1 MSKKKNTQRSSQS
14 WELTSRLKKQIFC
27 ISTLNGIW
35 KTDCILG
42 TRTWMSRWVNQ
53 WSRISAVHSKWSKRK
68 RKGDGIFRNQ
78 NVDLLMREGAK
89 LASYNFHKTQEL
101 QSYYPR
107 SDHDQLWWIWI
118 LVSQPT
124 VREFYGQFFH
134 SQKSILLLWVKVTD
148 SLKSKRSTAFIELT
162 NKSIRFG
169 NPLETGL
176 WQKCNYLNPA
186 FMTHF

>member
-14 WELTSRLKKQIFC
+14 WELTSRRKKQIFC

-42 TRTWMSRWVNQ
+42 TRTWMSRWVIQ
-53 WSRISAVHSKWSKRK
+53 WSRICAVHSKWSKRK

-89 LASYNFHKTQEL
+89 LASYNFHKTK
-101 QSYYPR
+101 
-107 SDHDQLWWIWI
+107 
-118 LVSQPT
+118 VSQPT
-124 VREFYGQFFH
+124 VRDFYGQFFH